1 VAFLLS
7 KHLFI
12 FNDMINLNFGNNNV
26 ALTLKEST
34 TISNPNYLFQF
45 INATSLEEVVFI
57 ASDTSNFKDRY
68 NLFVIQLVVKNA
80 INLLNGQIYLNDNG
94 YWTYNIYQQASPTNL
109 NLELTGALV
118 ETGKVLYNFT
128 QDDTIELE
136 QDNKVIIYG

>member
-1 VAFLLS
+1 
-7 KHLFI
+7 
-12 FNDMINLNFGNNNV
+12 MINLNFGNNNV
-26 ALTLKEST
+26 ALTLSEST

-68 NLFVIQLVVKNA
+68 NLFVIQLVAKNA
-80 INLLNGQIYLNDNG
+80 INLLNGQIYLNDTG

-109 NLELTGALV
+109 DIKLTGALV

-128 QDDTIELE
+128 QDNTIELE